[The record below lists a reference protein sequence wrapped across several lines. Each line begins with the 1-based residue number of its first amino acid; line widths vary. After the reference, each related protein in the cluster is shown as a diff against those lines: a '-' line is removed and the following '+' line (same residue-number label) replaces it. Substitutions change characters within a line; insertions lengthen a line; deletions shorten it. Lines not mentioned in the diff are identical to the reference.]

1 MEEEQYNIVTL
12 LRRNEERERQ
22 EMDWKRGMKERARQ
36 EIVVKT
42 KKRNK
47 HEGEKER
54 RNVVQRINKVSI

>member
-1 MEEEQYNIVTL
+1 
-12 LRRNEERERQ
+12 
-22 EMDWKRGMKERARQ
+22 MDWKRGMKERARQ
-36 EIVVKT
+36 GIVVKT